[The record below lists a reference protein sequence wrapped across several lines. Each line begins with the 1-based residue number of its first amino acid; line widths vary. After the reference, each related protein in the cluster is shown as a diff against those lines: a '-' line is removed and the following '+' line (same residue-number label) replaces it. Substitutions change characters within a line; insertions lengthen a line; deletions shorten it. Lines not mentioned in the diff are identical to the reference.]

1 MVSQQWYGV
10 GRLLGLA
17 ILFVFLFVG
26 CATVPTE
33 VPQDLTA
40 PELFQRAQEYS
51 DSGNQEAALVYIDA
65 IMERFVQ
72 EPLTYITAQYHRAL
86 YLQKA
91 KEIDL
96 AIEAYQTLLSRYE
109 AETGLPEWIRTLATQ
124 KLAELSD

>member
-1 MVSQQWYGV
+1 MVGQQRYGLW
-10 GRLLGLA
+10 RLLGFGVLA
-17 ILFVFLFVG
+17 VFMFMG

-33 VPQDLTA
+33 VPQDLTS

-91 KEIDL
+91 KETNM
-96 AIEAYQTLLSRYE
+96 AIGAYQTLLSRYD

-124 KLAELSD
+124 KLAELSE